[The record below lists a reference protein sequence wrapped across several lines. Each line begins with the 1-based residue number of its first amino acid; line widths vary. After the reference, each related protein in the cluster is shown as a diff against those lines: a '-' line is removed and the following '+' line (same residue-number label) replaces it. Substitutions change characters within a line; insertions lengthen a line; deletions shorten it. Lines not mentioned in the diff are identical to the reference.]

1 MREAETD
8 EPAPARLAAA
18 EAVTTARSALV
29 RHLPG
34 CRGFE
39 VWRKDNSEL
48 VTSADLAADDV
59 IGKCLAQFRTCIPR
73 ALGENEHVEA
83 AFSKCWLVDPLCG
96 TVPFSLGMSN
106 WGVSVALQDSRRL
119 IVGAFATS
127 ESSETWSGGAAIGA
141 WRGSAPYS
149 QTARHENLEECV
161 VGFEKSHGATFPS
174 LVSSYSGALQRAG
187 HVHTYGSAVFMGAQV
202 CAGRIAAALF
212 PDSDPVHVAGVS
224 AVAEGLGLLVTDGR
238 GRPVDWA
245 ARRID
250 LVLIGT
256 PLVHKQLLEALR

>member
-1 MREAETD
+1 MRDAEID
-8 EPAPARLAAA
+8 GPAPARHAAA
-18 EAVTTARSALV
+18 EAVTKAHSLLT
-29 RHLPG
+29 RHLPD
-34 CRGFE
+34 CRKFKA
-39 VWRKDNSEL
+39 WRKDNGEL
-48 VTSADLAADDV
+48 VTSADLAADEL
-59 IGKCLAQFRTCIPR
+59 IGRRLAQCDPAVPVRSE
-73 ALGENEHVEA
+73 ENEHVKA
-83 AFSKCWLVDPLCG
+83 ASSKSWLVDPLCG

-106 WGVSVALQDSRRL
+106 WGISVALQDSGRL

-127 ESSETWSGGAAIGA
+127 DSSETWSGGAAIGA

-149 QTARHENLEECV
+149 QTARHRNLEESV

-212 PDSDPVHVAGVS
+212 PDSDPVHFAGVS
-224 AVAEGLGLLVTDGR
+224 AVAEGLGLSVTDAQ

-245 ARRID
+245 AHRID

-256 PLVHKQLLEALR
+256 PLVHEQLVEALR